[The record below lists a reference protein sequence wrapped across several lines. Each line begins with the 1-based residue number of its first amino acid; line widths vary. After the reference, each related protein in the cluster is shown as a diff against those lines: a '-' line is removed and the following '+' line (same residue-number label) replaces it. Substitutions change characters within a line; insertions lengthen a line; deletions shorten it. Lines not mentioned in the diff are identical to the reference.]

1 MVRARL
7 ITESEADRVSTSL
20 DALAGMDAAALER
33 RWRQLFGTA
42 PPPGLPPAQ
51 RAGVIAYRLQALA
64 YGDLDRDT
72 ARALDRLVQARGQAG
87 QAGDAAPIGVSVP
100 IPDRR
105 GHTPGVTISR
115 EWAGV
120 MHTVQV
126 LEAGYGW
133 NEATYDSL
141 SRVAQAITGTK
152 WNGPRFFGLRAKA
165 TSGAK
170 AGAGRTE
177 A

>member
-1 MVRARL
+1 MSA
-7 ITESEADRVSTSL
+7 SL
-20 DALAGMDAAALER
+20 SALAGINAAALDR
-33 RWRQLFGTA
+33 RWRQLFGAA

-51 RAGVIAYRLQALA
+51 RARVIAYRLQAIA

-72 ARALDRLVQARGQAG
+72 ARALDRLAQARGQSDQGGEARS
-87 QAGDAAPIGVSVP
+87 VSVP
-100 IPDRR
+100 VPDLR
-105 GHTPGVTISR
+105 GHTPGVTLSR

-126 LEAGYGW
+126 LETGYAW
-133 NEATYDSL
+133 NGAIYDSL
-141 SRVAQAITGTK
+141 SRVAQLITGTK

-165 TSGAK
+165 TRGAEI
-170 AGAGRTE
+170 GVGRVQ

>member
-1 MVRARL
+1 MARPRP
-7 ITESEADRVSTSL
+7 ITGGEVDRVFASL
-20 DALAGMDAAALER
+20 QALAGMDAPALDR
-33 RWRQLFGTA
+33 RWRQVFGTA

-51 RAGVIAYRLQALA
+51 RARVIAYRLQALA

-72 ARALDRLVQARGQAG
+72 ARALDRFVHARGHAAQRG
-87 QAGDAAPIGVSVP
+87 SAAPIFVP
-100 IPDRR
+100 VPDRR
-105 GHTPGVTISR
+105 GHTPGAMLSR

-126 LEAGYGW
+126 LQAGYAW
-133 NEATYDSL
+133 NGAIYDSL

-165 TSGAK
+165 TGGAQIEV
-170 AGAGRTE
+170 GRVE

>member
-1 MVRARL
+1 MARTRP
-7 ITESEADRVSTSL
+7 IIGNEADHVSASL

-33 RWRQLFGTA
+33 RWRQVFGAT
-42 PPPGLPPAQ
+42 PPDGLPPAQ
-51 RAGVIAYRLQALA
+51 RARVIAYRIQAVA

-72 ARALDRLVQARGQAG
+72 ARALDRLAQAQGQKG
-87 QAGDAAPIGVSVP
+87 QGGDATLTSALPV
-100 IPDRR
+100 PDRR
-105 GHTPGVTISR
+105 GRTPGVTLSR

-126 LEAGYGW
+126 LEAGYAW
-133 NEATYDSL
+133 NGAIYDSL
-141 SRVAQAITGTK
+141 SRVAQLITGTK

-165 TSGAK
+165 TRGAEI
-170 AGAGRTE
+170 GAGRFE

>member
-1 MVRARL
+1 MARPRA
-7 ITESEADRVSTSL
+7 ITEGEADRVSASL

-33 RWRQLFGTA
+33 RWRQLFGAA

-51 RAGVIAYRLQALA
+51 RARVIAYRLQVRA

-72 ARALDRLVQARGQAG
+72 ARALDRLVRARDQADQG
-87 QAGDAAPIGVSVP
+87 GDVMLIRVSVP
-100 IPDRR
+100 VPDRR
-105 GHTPGVTISR
+105 GHTPGVTLSR

-126 LEAGYGW
+126 LEAGYAW
-133 NEATYDSL
+133 NGATYASL
-141 SRVAQAITGTK
+141 SRVAQLITGTK

-165 TSGAK
+165 AGGAEIRT
-170 AGAGRTE
+170 GRVE

>member
-1 MVRARL
+1 MARARSP
-7 ITESEADRVSTSL
+7 TGDEADRVSASL
-20 DALAGMDAAALER
+20 AVLAGMDAAALDR
-33 RWRQLFGTA
+33 RWRQVFGTV
-42 PPPGLPPAQ
+42 PPSGLPPAQ
-51 RAGVIAYRLQALA
+51 RARVIAYRLQALA

-72 ARALDRLVQARGQAG
+72 AQALERLVRARDGTSQG
-87 QAGDAAPIGVSVP
+87 GSAAPIFVP
-100 IPDRR
+100 VPDRR
-105 GHTPGVTISR
+105 GHTPGVMLSR

-126 LEAGYGW
+126 LEAGYAW
-133 NEATYDSL
+133 NGAIYDSL

-165 TSGAK
+165 TNSAETR
-170 AGAGRTE
+170 AGRFE

>member
-1 MVRARL
+1 MARIRP
-7 ITESEADRVSTSL
+7 ITECEADRVSASL
-20 DALAGMDAAALER
+20 SALAGMDAAALDR
-33 RWRQLFGTA
+33 RWRQLFGAA

-51 RAGVIAYRLQALA
+51 RARVIAYRLQAIA

-72 ARALDRLVQARGQAG
+72 ARALDRLAQARGQSG
-87 QAGDAAPIGVSVP
+87 QGGDAMPTSVLP
-100 IPDRR
+100 VPDRR
-105 GHTPGVTISR
+105 GHTPGVTLSR

-126 LEAGYGW
+126 LEAGYAW
-133 NEATYDSL
+133 NGAIYDSL
-141 SRVAQAITGTK
+141 SRVAQLITGTK

-165 TSGAK
+165 TG
-170 AGAGRTE
+170 GGEIGRGRVE

>member
-1 MVRARL
+1 M
-7 ITESEADRVSTSL
+7 DRVSASL

-33 RWRQLFGTA
+33 RWRQLFGVA

-51 RAGVIAYRLQALA
+51 RARVIAYRLQAIA

-72 ARALDRLVQARGQAG
+72 ARALDRLARARTQVGLGQ
-87 QAGDAAPIGVSVP
+87 DAAPISVP
-100 IPDRR
+100 VSDRR
-105 GHTPGVTISR
+105 GHTPGVTLSR
-115 EWAGV
+115 EWSGV

-126 LEAGYGW
+126 LEQGYAW
-133 NEATYDSL
+133 NGAIYDSL

-165 TSGAK
+165 AGGAET
-170 AGAGRTE
+170 GVGRVE